1 MLYVLTACEMEKG
14 KQKQHIGQGDEECV
28 TQNIHST
35 KTLTHVMVFSV
46 KIIGIEVCEILWE

>member
-1 MLYVLTACEMEKG
+1 MEKG
-14 KQKQHIGQGDEECV
+14 KQNQHIGQGDEECV